1 MVIVVQST
9 TVCTLPACMSELKP
23 NFDEHQKTDGLQ
35 YWFAPCQA
43 WVFFLSHE
51 RSNTSCEEQ
60 KLRQRWEDRKKR
72 MWGCSVN
79 NTYPRHRTWF
89 IWEAWQK
96 KSSSH
101 SQMATQSKANVKRT
115 RLTVGAP
122 VEKSTARRTRWIYR
136 WLYVHWDDGK
146 PITNVSVSYYFQ
158 GLWIK
163 TLCVRV
169 LRGAQMMPSLLDR
182 MFIFAVKY
190 RSKTSILCLVEIKSD
205 ASKEDK

>member
-1 MVIVVQST
+1 MHVCQNWSLILMSTKRLMVYSIDSRRVRRGCFSYHMKDRTQAARSKN
-9 TVCTLPACMSELKP
+9 SGR
-23 NFDEHQKTDGLQ
+23 DEKI
-35 YWFAPCQA
+35 
-43 WVFFLSHE
+43 E
-51 RSNTSCEEQ
+51 
-60 KLRQRWEDRKKR
+60 KKR

-205 ASKEDK
+205 ASQEDK